1 MSERSQDGNSTQT
14 PKRQF
19 WVFSRNQYAIQVL
32 SHLALGFA
40 AGYCVCLAFPQ
51 TPNGGG
57 DDCEW
62 RILRD
67 VPMNLEEV
75 RASSP
80 EAAPLELAIL
90 CLQADFTRQYLLK
103 SLNRN
108 PAYQRIDEPT
118 VLQKAALAEFRRASS
133 GYDEYRE
140 LLHLQ
145 YPDSVQ
151 LTWILE
157 REEN

>member
-1 MSERSQDGNSTQT
+1 
-14 PKRQF
+14 
-19 WVFSRNQYAIQVL
+19 
-32 SHLALGFA
+32 
-40 AGYCVCLAFPQ
+40 
-51 TPNGGG
+51 
-57 DDCEW
+57 
-62 RILRD
+62 
-67 VPMNLEEV
+67 MNLEEV

-108 PAYQRIDEPT
+108 PAYQGIDEPT

-140 LLHLQ
+140 FLHLQ